1 MRNMRIMIKTVLL
14 FCTFSF
20 LLLNANAQ
28 APQAFNYQAVARDA
42 GGNLLTNQTIGI
54 KIVIHQTSSSGSTA
68 YSETFSPTTNQF
80 GLFTIA
86 IGQGTPLGAAFSS
99 VNWSAGNFWLQVLLS
114 PTNNGTYTDMGSS
127 QLLSV
132 PFALYAANASASG
145 VTGATGPTGVAGTN
159 GVQGPT
165 GATGATGSASNA
177 WTLTGNS
184 STNDATNFI
193 GTTDSVSFNIR
204 VNNHKSGK
212 IDPGLYNTFFGYKSG
227 NAITTGNLNT
237 AEGNLT
243 LCQNTT
249 GFANVAIGSNTLYFN
264 TSGANNTAVGGGS
277 MLFNTTGYRNSAV
290 GIGTLAYNTTGYN
303 NTTVGAGSLHM
314 NTIGNFNIAFGDSA
328 LFSSVAGSYATAI
341 GTSAMKY
348 ACNSST
354 AFINTNVAVGFNAMR
369 GSLTPAINK
378 GSNNTVV
385 GYQALANYT
394 SAYDNA
400 AFGYMAL
407 FADTSGYQNTA
418 FGSKSLFLNVS
429 GTYNTATGFG
439 SLYSNTTGGW
449 NTATGFE
456 ALENNTTGYSNTSI
470 GMTTMDN
477 NTTGY
482 GNVAL
487 GVNALDYNFTG
498 YYNTGIGTGADVGV
512 NNINNATSIGY
523 SASVNAS
530 NKIRLGN
537 ASVTVIEGQ
546 VAYTYPSD
554 GRFKNNVKEE
564 VKGLDFIMKLRPVV
578 YNFDTKKFDEFLMKN
593 MPEKAREK
601 RINGTDYTASSNIVH
616 TGFIAQEVEKAA
628 KESGFTFDGVSVPQD
643 ENGNYGVAYSQ
654 FVVPLVKAVQEQ
666 QAIIDAQKKEI
677 DDLKTK
683 VEKQDDLKA
692 ELEKQKKDIEIL
704 QDLVKKISEK

>member
-1 MRNMRIMIKTVLL
+1 MKKTITKLAALLL
-14 FCTFSF
+14 FTFHFSLSTVF
-20 LLLNANAQ
+20 AQ
-28 APQAFNYQAVARDA
+28 VPQAFNYQAVARDGSGVLIANHAVGVKINIHRATAA
-42 GGNLLTNQTIGI
+42 GNISYTEVFVVPT
-54 KIVIHQTSSSGSTA
+54 
-68 YSETFSPTTNQF
+68 PTTNQF
-80 GLFTIA
+80 GLFTVA
-86 IGQGTPLGAAFSS
+86 IGKGTPITGTFDTIQWGSS
-99 VNWSAGNFWLQVLLS
+99 NYYLEVFIDPSGSTSYAS
-114 PTNNGTYTDMGSS
+114 MGTS
-127 QLLSV
+127 QLLTV
-132 PFALYAANASASG
+132 PYAMYAANAG
-145 VTGATGPTGVAGTN
+145 VPGITGATGPTGAASTVAGPTGATGNN
-159 GVQGPT
+159 GST

-177 WTLTGNS
+177 WNLTGNS
-184 STNDATNFI
+184 GTIDATNFI

-593 MPEKAREK
+593 MSEKTREK

-628 KESGFTFDGVSVPQD
+628 KESGFTFDGVSIPQD

-654 FVVPLVKAVQEQ
+654 FVVPLVKGMQEQ
-666 QAIIDAQKKEI
+666 QVVIEKQQNEI
-677 DDLKTK
+677 DILKKQNEDLQ
-683 VEKQDDLKA
+683 KQIDELKA
-692 ELEKQKKDIEIL
+692 MIKNK
-704 QDLVKKISEK
+704 